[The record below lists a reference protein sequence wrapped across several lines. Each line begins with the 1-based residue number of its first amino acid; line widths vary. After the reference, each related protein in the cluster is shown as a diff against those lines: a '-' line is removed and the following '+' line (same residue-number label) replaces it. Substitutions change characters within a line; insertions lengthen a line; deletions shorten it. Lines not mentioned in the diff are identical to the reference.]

1 MKEGYFLKEVVEK
14 GEAIKAIQEYESSFL
29 VRILAKE
36 KKQLS
41 SIELAYL
48 PFWCYEYELTSA
60 TLKEAIRGKVAIEP
74 ITNTSAIL
82 PADYPLHPI
91 NKDMNLFPVIGEKDK
106 ETAKE
111 TIYWEVFQKERKRK
125 SIDITFNSAFVIY
138 LPFWIGYLKGDKV
151 GILPVDAITG
161 KVDLKLKEA
170 FLKIIHES

>member
-1 MKEGYFLKEVVEK
+1 
-14 GEAIKAIQEYESSFL
+14 
-29 VRILAKE
+29 
-36 KKQLS
+36 
-41 SIELAYL
+41 
-48 PFWCYEYELTSA
+48 
-60 TLKEAIRGKVAIEP
+60 
-74 ITNTSAIL
+74 
-82 PADYPLHPI
+82 
-91 NKDMNLFPVIGEKDK
+91 MNLFPVIGEQDK
-106 ETAKE
+106 EAAKE